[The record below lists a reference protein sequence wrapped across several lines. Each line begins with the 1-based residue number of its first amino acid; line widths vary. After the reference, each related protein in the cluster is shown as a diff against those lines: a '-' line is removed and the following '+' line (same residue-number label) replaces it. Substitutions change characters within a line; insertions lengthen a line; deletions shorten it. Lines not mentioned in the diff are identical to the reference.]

1 MQYNTAY
8 YLHGEVLHTEHA
20 ACGFSAGGKSLGQN
34 IVKRFARIKA
44 LLKFIGLVPQLI
56 IGELLVFFVQR
67 QNLFLH
73 RLYALNFLFTVI
85 SEQCL

>member
-1 MQYNTAY
+1 MKYNTAY
-8 YLHGEVLHTEHA
+8 YLHREVLHTEHA
-20 ACGFSAGGKSLGQN
+20 ACSLSAGGKSLGQN

-56 IGELLVFFVQR
+56 VGELLVFFVQR